1 MARQASILMDV
12 HPVLRGL
19 LKLRNSSFL
28 VQDRMD
34 NLLKAHN

>member
-1 MARQASILMDV
+1 MFIRSSEV
-12 HPVLRGL
+12 V

-34 NLLKAHN
+34 NLMKAHT